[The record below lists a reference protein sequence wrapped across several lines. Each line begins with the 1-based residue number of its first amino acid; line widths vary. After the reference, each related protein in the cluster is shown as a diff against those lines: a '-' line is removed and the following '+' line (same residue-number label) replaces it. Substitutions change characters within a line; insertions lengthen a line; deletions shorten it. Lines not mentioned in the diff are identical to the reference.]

1 MTHPTNETIE
11 LYSRGRLDSNRKNTV
26 EQHLRACELCR
37 RRIHAE
43 LTFVS
48 AVRQAV
54 FCVGQ
59 NVSEGQ
65 DVARAPT

>member
-26 EQHLRACELCR
+26 EQHLRACELSR

-59 NVSEGQ
+59 NVS
-65 DVARAPT
+65 